1 MEKQKTVN
9 IHKYKQIIYTN
20 VNGFQFL
27 CFINSNNCKKKIQRC
42 IRLEKKVDRFNK

>member
-20 VNGFQFL
+20 ENGFHFL
-27 CFINSNNCKKKIQRC
+27 CFINFNKCKIKKKK
-42 IRLEKKVDRFNK
+42 EKKNQVYPSGKS